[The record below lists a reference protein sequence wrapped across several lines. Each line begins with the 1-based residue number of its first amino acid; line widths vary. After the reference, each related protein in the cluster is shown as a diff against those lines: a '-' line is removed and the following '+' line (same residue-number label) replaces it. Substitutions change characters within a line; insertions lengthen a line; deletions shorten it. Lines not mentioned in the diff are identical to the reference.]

1 MSGILRKG
9 DTNNI
14 VSNVKWCVI
23 PVLEGTF
30 PGPVNAFYFQQRGFY
45 YVVGLFTL
53 LLCVGAAQFSCLLIP
68 SIKM

>member
-45 YVVGLFTL
+45 YVVG
-53 LLCVGAAQFSCLLIP
+53 
-68 SIKM
+68 